1 MTKDE
6 LNEIL
11 KDNGMQLA
19 KFRDGTGFK
28 AFNVTDGENG
38 LLAKYTG
45 IGFVWNSDCIF
56 SQRVVKALAEY
67 ANTTI
72 EERQPKPQ
80 LYNIIIAQDTAHD
93 GSYLTVW
100 QKESESGEYFVNSF
114 IKQHDLLHDNDF
126 KFTVEEVEDLKSKVS
141 EKQKQIIDIGMVK
154 VEEATPEKVDT
165 KVVPF

>member
-45 IGFVWNSDCIF
+45 IGFVWNSDCTF
-56 SQRVVKALAEY
+56 SQHVVKALAEY

-80 LYNIIIAQDTAHD
+80 LYNIIIAKEDCDGEQCYTTWRKSEVRGFMTNDSTGQEELDSEEYQFTQDEID
-93 GSYLTVW
+93 SLKSGLPENQREIVDLGVI
-100 QKESESGEYFVNSF
+100 KVLSGE
-114 IKQHDLLHDNDF
+114 
-126 KFTVEEVEDLKSKVS
+126 E
-141 EKQKQIIDIGMVK
+141 
-154 VEEATPEKVDT
+154 